1 MHALR
6 EKLLGHGNGYL
17 IKDEYEREVK
27 QLEVKKIQFVLD
39 GLSYGRLAPVAANSN
54 KWCLL

>member
-6 EKLLGHGNGYL
+6 ETLLGHGNGYL

-27 QLEVKKIQFVLD
+27 QLEVKK
-39 GLSYGRLAPVAANSN
+39 SN
-54 KWCLL
+54 VC